1 MGSLLSSVGRERGR
15 VVCASTFLLGGLVAA
30 RILRNR
36 VSSRSNTVLV
46 DAAHVDSSVSRIVR
60 DGPDRLCVI
69 MDFDRT
75 ITKYWDPS
83 RTKRAPSSHGILERG
98 RSAVFRAKADA
109 LTEFYFPIETDASLS
124 VTEKIPFMID
134 WYRKVHGLFVAE
146 GLTRADV
153 ANAVSLSSVELRPG
167 VVDTILWCERHR
179 VPLIVMSAGLGD
191 VITEV
196 LRQHLSNL
204 PACLHVVSNAM
215 EFDSSGALVAFTE
228 PVMHMFNKRLQ
239 ASDVERLAAAAGL
252 RDSRRNFIIVGDS
265 PGDATMADG
274 LDATTVL
281 KIGLLNDAGN
291 SAALLPR
298 YRELFDVLLLGD
310 TGLEPLV
317 AILESV
323 AE

>member
-15 VVCASTFLLGGLVAA
+15 VAGVSTFLLGGLIAA

-36 VSSRSNTVLV
+36 VSSRSNTLLV
-46 DAAHVDSSVSRIVR
+46 DAAHVDSSVSRIVH

-109 LTEFYFPIETDASLS
+109 LTEFYFPIETDASLP

-153 ANAVSLSSVELRPG
+153 VNAVSLSSVELRPG
-167 VVDTILWCERHR
+167 VVDTIQWCERHR

-196 LRQHLSNL
+196 LRQHLSDL
-204 PACLHVVSNAM
+204 PPCVHVVSNAM

-252 RDSRRNFIIVGDS
+252 RDHRRNYIIVGDS